1 LGDNTL
7 QESDTVTVSSGHNI
21 ILDHC
26 SASWSVDETL
36 STDCSGDP
44 CTTGHYAGDLTVQ
57 WCMITESLNCSIHSK
72 GCHGYGSLVRGGYN
86 HKYSFHHNLYAHHNG
101 RNPRPGNYNSYTADP
116 CGLIF
121 DFRNNVVY
129 NWGGSKAGNNEDA
142 DSVTRMNFIGNYY
155 KRGTNSTGNYAFSEK
170 CKYDRAYFS
179 GNWMNSGY
187 PADPWTL
194 VQFSGTWSTAEK
206 AAFKLSGPIPVGP
219 VTTDT
224 AVAAYSLVLAD
235 AGASFPV
242 RDSADVNV
250 VNNVISGTGKIIDD
264 EDQVGG
270 WPVLAPGTPPVDSD
284 HDGMPDEWELAL
296 CLNPHD
302 SNDANG
308 DRDDDGYTNIEE
320 YINWLPLGEPM
331 PTRANVNCDDI
342 VDFYDFSEFAEH
354 YGSSR
359 GTALYDEKYDF
370 DNDGVIS
377 LEDLFY
383 ITEDW
388 LLQF

>member
-1 LGDNTL
+1 
-7 QESDTVTVSSGHNI
+7 
-21 ILDHC
+21 
-26 SASWSVDETL
+26 
-36 STDCSGDP
+36 
-44 CTTGHYAGDLTVQ
+44 
-57 WCMITESLNCSIHSK
+57 
-72 GCHGYGSLVRGGYN
+72 
-86 HKYSFHHNLYAHHNG
+86 
-101 RNPRPGNYNSYTADP
+101 
-116 CGLIF
+116 
-121 DFRNNVVY
+121 
-129 NWGGSKAGNNEDA
+129 
-142 DSVTRMNFIGNYY
+142 
-155 KRGTNSTGNYAFSEK
+155 
-170 CKYDRAYFS
+170 
-179 GNWMNSGY
+179 MNSLGGY

-194 VQFSGTWSTAEK
+194 VQFNGTWTEAQK
-206 AAFKLSGPIPVGP
+206 TAFKLSSPIPVEP

-224 AVAAYSLVLAD
+224 AVTAYSLVLAD

-242 RDSADVNV
+242 RDTVDTRVI
-250 VNNVISGTGKIIDD
+250 NNVINGTGSIIDD

-270 WPVLAPGTPPVDSD
+270 WPVLASGTPPVDSD

-302 SNDANG
+302 SGDANG
-308 DRDDDGYTNIEE
+308 DRDGDGYTNVEE

-331 PTRANVNCDDI
+331 PSRANVNCDDI
-342 VDFYDFSEFAEH
+342 VDFYDLSEFAEH

-388 LLQF
+388 LWSTPQP